1 MQLEEFREIDCAVRN
16 LGRLSMQLEEFREIS
31 FAVRRI

>member
-16 LGRLSMQLEEFREIS
+16 LGRLSMQLEEFRENEY
-31 FAVRRI
+31 AVGRI